1 MRRKS
6 QISQQ
11 TPKTTPIEVHGKM
24 AIQLNDRDHLIF
36 KLIDE
41 HEVLLEKHI
50 SWFIA
55 GDDKPVLIRDR
66 LRKLFYLDYLLCH
79 RHGSKLP
86 WWTTP
91 TKPLVYMLSP
101 MTRGIS
107 GFADNQD
114 ELLSNDFQRHHLEVA
129 NLRMLYLVAQKEQ
142 QICDFAWKTMK
153 AERIQE
159 TGLDA
164 KATFNCGG
172 SATKAG
178 LRNNLLGD
186 CDSSAMEK
194 MAASLETENIECV
207 LLISRDDA
215 DKAAL
220 QKTIMAFG
228 EKLSKHAFFATHQ
241 ELYRD
246 GIVGTRWQMA
256 NGQPAELFKQGQ
268 VAFMPIVAGAQSIAV

>member
-1 MRRKS
+1 
-6 QISQQ
+6 
-11 TPKTTPIEVHGKM
+11 M

-55 GDDKPVLIRDR
+55 GEEKPVLIRDR

-101 MTRGIS
+101 LTRTIAGAPE
-107 GFADNQD
+107 ADDTMLDN
-114 ELLSNDFQRHHLEVA
+114 EFQRHHLEVA
-129 NLRMLYLVAQKEQ
+129 NLRMLYLVAQKDG
-142 QICDFAWKTMK
+142 QISAFQWTTCKQAKN
-153 AERIQE
+153 AE

-164 KATFNCGG
+164 KVEFRNGT
-172 SATKAG
+172 STTKVG
-178 LRNNLLGD
+178 LVNNLALD
-186 CDSSAMEK
+186 QASITKLTQSLATEEIDS
-194 MAASLETENIECV
+194 L
-207 LLISRDDA
+207 LLISRDDLA
-215 DKAAL
+215 QKAL
-220 QKTIMAFG
+220 QQLVAQAGG
-228 EKLSKHAFFATHQ
+228 ELAKRALFSTHQ

-246 GIVGTRWQMA
+246 GIVATRWQS
-256 NGQPAELFKQGQ
+256 
-268 VAFMPIVAGAQSIAV
+268 VAGAATLKPEVAYIGTMAQPIAV

>member
-1 MRRKS
+1 
-6 QISQQ
+6 
-11 TPKTTPIEVHGKM
+11 M

-101 MTRGIS
+101 MTRGLS

-129 NLRMLYLVAQKEQ
+129 NLRMLYLVAQKDQ
-142 QICDFAWKTMK
+142 QICDFAWKTIK
-153 AERIQE
+153 AERHAE

-172 SATKAG
+172 SATRVGLVNNVQTDSVKAK
-178 LRNNLLGD
+178 LDKLA
-186 CDSSAMEK
+186 SSLA
-194 MAASLETENIECV
+194 TENIEAV
-207 LLISRDDA
+207 LLISRDEQ
-215 DKAAL
+215 DKNAL
-220 QKTIMAFG
+220 QKTVLEFG
-228 EKLSKHAFFATHQ
+228 GDLATKTFFATHQ

-246 GIVGTRWQMA
+246 GIVGVGWVMA
-256 NGQPAELFKQGQ
+256 NGQKAELFKQGE
-268 VAFMPIVAGAQSIAV
+268 VTFMPGVAAAQSIAV

>member
-1 MRRKS
+1 
-6 QISQQ
+6 
-11 TPKTTPIEVHGKM
+11 M

-36 KLIDE
+36 NLIDE

-101 MTRGIS
+101 MTRGLS

-114 ELLSNDFQRHHLEVA
+114 ELLANDFQRHHLEVA
-129 NLRMLYLVAQKEQ
+129 NLRMLYLMAQKDQ
-142 QICDFAWKTMK
+142 QICEFTWKTMK
-153 AERIQE
+153 QERQAE
-159 TGLDA
+159 TALDA
-164 KATFNCGG
+164 MASFNCGG
-172 SATKAG
+172 SASRVG
-178 LRNNLLGD
+178 VVNNLRGD
-186 CDSSAMEK
+186 CSRTVLDKLSN
-194 MAASLETENIECV
+194 SLAKENIEFI

-215 DKAAL
+215 DKSAL
-220 QKTIMAFG
+220 QKSISEFG
-228 EKLSKHAFFATHQ
+228 DALSAKCFFATHQ

-246 GIVGTRWQMA
+246 GMVGTRWQLA
-256 NGQPAELFKQGQ
+256 SGQQADLFKQGE
-268 VAFMPIVAGAQSIAV
+268 VTFMPGVAGSQSIAV

>member
-1 MRRKS
+1 
-6 QISQQ
+6 
-11 TPKTTPIEVHGKM
+11 M

-55 GDDKPVLIRDR
+55 GEEKPVLIRDR

-101 MTRGIS
+101 MTRGLS
-107 GFADNQD
+107 GFEDNQD
-114 ELLSNDFQRHHLEVA
+114 ELLSNEFQRHHLEVA
-129 NLRMLYLVAQKEQ
+129 NLRMLYLVAQKDQ
-142 QICDFAWKTMK
+142 QICDFTWKTMK
-153 AERIQE
+153 AERITE

-164 KATFNCGG
+164 KAVFNCGG
-172 SATKAG
+172 SATKVG
-178 LRNNLLGD
+178 LVNNLLSGCAQD
-186 CDSSAMEK
+186 KLSTLAG
-194 MAASLETENIECV
+194 ALTAENIDSI
-207 LLISRDDA
+207 LLISRDDQ
-215 DKAAL
+215 DRSAL
-220 QKTIMAFG
+220 QKAIIDFG
-228 EKLSKHAFFATHQ
+228 GDLATRAFFATHQ

-246 GIVGTRWQMA
+246 GIVGTRWQLA
-256 NGQPAELFKQGQ
+256 NGESADLFKPGQ
-268 VAFMPIVAGAQSIAV
+268 VTFMPGFGDKQIAV